1 MPIWGLSVSTTVRV
15 LSWKIGMQTENF
27 NDSVLEKLTVVISL
41 RGGLEEQKGALEAWE
56 WLPPGLD
63 LLSALDLP
71 GSNQEEP
78 SDMQQKDKRNT
89 DATNVHIA
97 ET

>member
-1 MPIWGLSVSTTVRV
+1 MSVCWRAVDLHRAWSFS
-15 LSWKIGMQTENF
+15 LCEG
-27 NDSVLEKLTVVISL
+27 EKLRVVIPPP

-78 SDMQQKDKRNT
+78 SDMQQKEKRNT

>member
-1 MPIWGLSVSTTVRV
+1 MPIWGLSVLTTVRV
-15 LSWKIGMQTENF
+15 LSWKIGIQTENF
-27 NDSVLEKLTVVISL
+27 NDSVLEKLRVGISPH
-41 RGGLEEQKGALEAWE
+41 GGLEEQRGALETWE
-56 WLPPGLD
+56 WLAPGID

-78 SDMQQKDKRNT
+78 SDMQQKEKRNT

>member
-1 MPIWGLSVSTTVRV
+1 
-15 LSWKIGMQTENF
+15 MQTENF
-27 NDSVLEKLTVVISL
+27 NDSVLEKLRVVISL

-71 GSNQEEP
+71 GSNQAEP

>member
-27 NDSVLEKLTVVISL
+27 NDSVLEKSRVVISL

>member
-1 MPIWGLSVSTTVRV
+1 
-15 LSWKIGMQTENF
+15 MQTENF
-27 NDSVLEKLTVVISL
+27 NDSVLEKLRVVIPPP

-56 WLPPGLD
+56 RLPPGLD

-78 SDMQQKDKRNT
+78 SDMQQEEKRNT

>member
-1 MPIWGLSVSTTVRV
+1 
-15 LSWKIGMQTENF
+15 MQTENF
-27 NDSVLEKLTVVISL
+27 NDSVLEKSRVVISL

>member
-1 MPIWGLSVSTTVRV
+1 
-15 LSWKIGMQTENF
+15 MQTENF
-27 NDSVLEKLTVVISL
+27 NDSVLEKLRVVISL
-41 RGGLEEQKGALEAWE
+41 RGGLEEQKGALEVWE

-71 GSNQEEP
+71 GSNQAEP

>member
-1 MPIWGLSVSTTVRV
+1 
-15 LSWKIGMQTENF
+15 MQTENF
-27 NDSVLEKLTVVISL
+27 NDSVLEKLRVVISL

>member
-1 MPIWGLSVSTTVRV
+1 
-15 LSWKIGMQTENF
+15 MQTENF

>member
-1 MPIWGLSVSTTVRV
+1 
-15 LSWKIGMQTENF
+15 MQTENF
-27 NDSVLEKLTVVISL
+27 NDSVLEKLRVIISP
-41 RGGLEEQKGALEAWE
+41 RGGLEEQKGALEAGE

-78 SDMQQKDKRNT
+78 SDRQQAEKRNT
-89 DATNVHIA
+89 DASNVHIA
-97 ET
+97 EA

>member
-1 MPIWGLSVSTTVRV
+1 
-15 LSWKIGMQTENF
+15 MQTENF
-27 NDSVLEKLTVVISL
+27 NDSVLEKLRVVISL

-63 LLSALDLP
+63 LLFALDLP

>member
-1 MPIWGLSVSTTVRV
+1 
-15 LSWKIGMQTENF
+15 MQTENF

-41 RGGLEEQKGALEAWE
+41 RGGLEEQKGALEVWE

-71 GSNQEEP
+71 GSNQAEP